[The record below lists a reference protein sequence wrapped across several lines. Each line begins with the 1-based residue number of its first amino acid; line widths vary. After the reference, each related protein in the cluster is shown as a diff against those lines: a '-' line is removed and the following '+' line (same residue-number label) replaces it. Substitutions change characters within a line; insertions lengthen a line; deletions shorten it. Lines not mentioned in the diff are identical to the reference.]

1 MAEPIAPTLA
11 SGGLVVLGIATG
23 INPMFLVAGFIGCWW
38 YNTYVQ
44 PPLPII
50 QRLTS
55 ALIAALVAA
64 WTAPPVLAWLT
75 GSPWWPAYV
84 PAPTVGFPLALA
96 AGFLTHRVIGPG
108 LLRIAQKKVED
119 LT

>member
-1 MAEPIAPTLA
+1 MAEPITPTIA

-23 INPMFLVAGFIGCWW
+23 IDPMFLVAGFIGCWW

-55 ALIAALVAA
+55 GLIAALVAA
-64 WTAPPVLAWLT
+64 WTAPPLLAWIT
-75 GSPWWPAYV
+75 GSAWWPTHV
-84 PAPTVGFPLALA
+84 PATTVGFSLALA
-96 AGFLTHRVIGPG
+96 VGFLTHRVIGPG
-108 LLRIAQKKVED
+108 LLRLAQKKAEEM
-119 LT
+119 T